1 MIIDFEVIDMFF
13 NKKKNEKKK
22 EEDLKQETNNNNID
36 EIEVVVGDNSV
47 LNFTEVGDMMNDL
60 RPKNS
65 DKTAKNVIIPSA
77 KKSQENDEKE
87 ESNEDDK
94 KDENED
100 DSKE

>member
-1 MIIDFEVIDMFF
+1 MFF

-22 EEDLKQETNNNNID
+22 EENQKQESANTNVD

-77 KKSQENDEKE
+77 KKSQEDDDET
-87 ESNEDDK
+87 
-94 KDENED
+94 DENNDNDNNKENTED
-100 DSKE
+100 NKE

>member
-1 MIIDFEVIDMFF
+1 MFF

-22 EEDLKQETNNNNID
+22 EEENQKQESTNNNNID

-65 DKTAKNVIIPSA
+65 DKTAQNVIIPSA
-77 KKSQENDEKE
+77 KKSQESDSEEDEE
-87 ESNEDDK
+87 DK
-94 KDENED
+94 KEDTED